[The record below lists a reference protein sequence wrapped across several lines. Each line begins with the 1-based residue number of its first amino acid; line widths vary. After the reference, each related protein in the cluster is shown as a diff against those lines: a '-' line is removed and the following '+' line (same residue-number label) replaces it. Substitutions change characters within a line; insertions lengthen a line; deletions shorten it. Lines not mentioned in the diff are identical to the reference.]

1 MRARHLGV
9 LLASV
14 LFVAGCADTPQQQ
27 WQLADGGLYSGAI
40 SPDGESAAVG
50 SIFHGGSLWRI
61 PEFTRDFDWNLDVDR
76 QSGNYSAFTDMVFSG
91 NGERVA
97 SVQGR
102 RVVSWSAARG
112 AALDF
117 FEAPAD
123 IRSIAMD
130 HSGERLLL
138 GLEDG
143 TVAVFA
149 GGTGTMVQRLDG
161 HRGPVHA
168 AFLSANGEFALTGGD
183 DRQAILWQVS
193 NGRVLQRVQHEH
205 RVRTVALSVSGSY
218 ALSAAQ
224 GVDGR
229 VWDAS
234 NGQVVRIIPAG
245 GRVMSAARFVDN
257 DRALLVGDRRH
268 YVSQWQ
274 LTDVS
279 RSGHWRLA
287 GDGLYDRGSN
297 VVLDVRRVDGQV
309 FALSSNG
316 KLALLQ

>member
-1 MRARHLGV
+1 MQARHLGV

-14 LFVAGCADTPQQQ
+14 LLLVGCADTPQQQ

-40 SPDGESAAVG
+40 APDGQSAAIG

-61 PEFTRDFDWNLDVDR
+61 AEFTRDFDWNLDVDR
-76 QSGNYSAFTDMVFSG
+76 QIGNYSAFTDMAFSG
-91 NGERVA
+91 DGERVA

-102 RVVSWSAARG
+102 RVVSWSASRG

-117 FEAPAD
+117 FEAPAV
-123 IRSIAMD
+123 IRSIAMNHTGD
-130 HSGERLLL
+130 RLLL

-149 GGTGTMVQRLDG
+149 SGTGSMVQRLDG
-161 HRGPVHA
+161 HQGPVHA

-183 DRQAILWQVS
+183 DQQAILWQVS
-193 NGRVLQRVQHEH
+193 TGRILQRVQHEH
-205 RVRTVALSVSGSY
+205 RVRTVALSGNGSY

-224 GVDGR
+224 GDDGWVWDTGNGR
-229 VWDAS
+229 V
-234 NGQVVRIIPAG
+234 VRTIPAR
-245 GRVMSAARFVDN
+245 GRVLSAARFIDN

-279 RSGHWRLA
+279 RSGYWRLD
-287 GDGLYDRGSN
+287 GVGLYARTSN
-297 VVLDVRRVDGQV
+297 VVLDVRRVDGGV
-309 FALSSNG
+309 LALSSNG